1 MANFELG
8 FTYVD
13 RITGFTGVA
22 TGHVR
27 YITGTACNQ
36 VFLTPRVD
44 ADGKYRDGMWMLEQR
59 LERTKSAE
67 QIVLDNGKT
76 PGFGPAAPAYV

>member
-27 YITGTACNQ
+27 YITGCNQ
-36 VFLTPRVD
+36 VNLTPKV
-44 ADGKYRDGMWMLEQR
+44 ASDGKQRDPAWFDEQR
-59 LERTKSAE
+59 LERVTSEE
-67 QIVLDNGKT
+67 QIVLNNDTT
-76 PGFGPAAPAYV
+76 PGFGPAAPAYK